1 MFTANQGLRGGKT
14 IELKKTVDAAIK
26 NCPSVKN
33 VFIYKRTENAFEVNK
48 DRDVIIDD
56 VSIWLIILLFKLR
69 FRLEFRPFS
78 IKKVINKY
86 SSECQPEVMDSEDP
100 LFMLYT
106 SGSTGKPK
114 GLIHSQAGY
123 LLQAAVTHQVFYIL
137 YFLERF

>member
-56 VSIWLIILLFKLR
+56 VCI
-69 FRLEFRPFS
+69 
-78 IKKVINKY
+78 
-86 SSECQPEVMDSEDP
+86 
-100 LFMLYT
+100 
-106 SGSTGKPK
+106 
-114 GLIHSQAGY
+114 
-123 LLQAAVTHQVFYIL
+123 
-137 YFLERF
+137 